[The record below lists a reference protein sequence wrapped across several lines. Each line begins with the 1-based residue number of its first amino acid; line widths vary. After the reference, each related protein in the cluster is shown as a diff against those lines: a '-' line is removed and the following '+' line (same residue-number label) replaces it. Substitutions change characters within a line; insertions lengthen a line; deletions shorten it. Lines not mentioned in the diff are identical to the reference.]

1 MITIF
6 KNKQDIPKEMEYVE
20 LNDLFFNQNTVLVT
34 DECARKII
42 KQIDDAE
49 WLSKYIISSRFN
61 GVALDIDRLST
72 SCKIILNVVY
82 YPEKVFCMKE
92 CGEDALSV
100 LYRLEKG
107 NVYSDYA
114 MIPFDMESVIGRT
127 DTNKEV
133 FSDYEKLKEW
143 WQKEAM

>member
-20 LNDLFFNQNTVLVT
+20 LNDLFFDQNTVLVT
-34 DECARKII
+34 DECARKVI

-72 SCKIILNVVY
+72 SCKIILNVMY

-127 DTNKEV
+127 DTNKQV
-133 FSDYEKLKEW
+133 FSDYEELKEW

>member
-72 SCKIILNVVY
+72 SCKIILNVMY

-92 CGEDALSV
+92 
-100 LYRLEKG
+100 
-107 NVYSDYA
+107 
-114 MIPFDMESVIGRT
+114 
-127 DTNKEV
+127 
-133 FSDYEKLKEW
+133 W

>member
-72 SCKIILNVVY
+72 SCKIILNVMY

-127 DTNKEV
+127 DTNKKV
-133 FSDYEKLKEW
+133 FSDYEELKEW

>member
-72 SCKIILNVVY
+72 SCKIILNVMY

>member
-72 SCKIILNVVY
+72 SCKIILNVMY

-133 FSDYEKLKEW
+133 FSDYEELKEW

>member
-42 KQIDDAE
+42 KQIDEAE

-72 SCKIILNVVY
+72 SCKTILNVMY

-114 MIPFDMESVIGRT
+114 MIPFDMEAVIGRT
-127 DTNKEV
+127 DT
-133 FSDYEKLKEW
+133 EK
-143 WQKEAM
+143 

>member
-42 KQIDDAE
+42 KQIDEAE

-72 SCKIILNVVY
+72 SCKTILNVMY

-114 MIPFDMESVIGRT
+114 MIPFDMEAVIGRT
-127 DTNKEV
+127 DTEKKV
-133 FSDYEKLKEW
+133 FSDYEELKEW

>member
-1 MITIF
+1 M
-6 KNKQDIPKEMEYVE
+6 
-20 LNDLFFNQNTVLVT
+20 LVT

-72 SCKIILNVVY
+72 SCKIILNVMY

-127 DTNKEV
+127 DTNKKV
-133 FSDYEKLKEW
+133 FSDYEELKEW

>member
-34 DECARKII
+34 DERARKII

-72 SCKIILNVVY
+72 SCKIILNVMY

-114 MIPFDMESVIGRT
+114 MIPFDMEAVIGRT
-127 DTNKEV
+127 DMEKKV